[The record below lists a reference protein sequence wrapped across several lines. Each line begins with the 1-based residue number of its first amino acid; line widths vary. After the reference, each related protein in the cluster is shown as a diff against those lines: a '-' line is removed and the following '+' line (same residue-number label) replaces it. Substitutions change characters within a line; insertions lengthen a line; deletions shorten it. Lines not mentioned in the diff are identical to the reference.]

1 MARPITSGKYAVPK
15 EIDALKPLDIECFVK
30 VVYTASQKVGSS
42 KHYYVYTIA
51 YIPDPRYPGK
61 GKHSSGTSIGKI
73 EGGKFIPNKEYR
85 KLKSNGA
92 KPQECPDDN
101 KQNIEPSNLDEG
113 EIARVT
119 QASVNMKVK
128 LRDIDLQIK
137 NYGEYAMVLASTQS
151 VLKRLE
157 EHFNDSDA
165 RMIYAL
171 SVIYFIEQ
179 YTPASYIK
187 DIYDQS
193 ILSNKWPTLAISE
206 NSVNEFIHLLGSHPA
221 VCEEYSQSIIED
233 SSGLTA
239 IDGHVILCCSRQN
252 DLADYGNKYQK
263 TGNKQ
268 INLLQAYDVESA
280 CSLASKAYEGGLPD
294 KSSVRDML
302 MTYDFPEKT
311 CFLVDM
317 GFYSEEDMELYRK
330 NGKHFVI
337 PVPENA
343 GISKAML
350 SNISF
355 SDSFVY
361 EKKDEDGLVHKD
373 RILYRAS
380 TVKELENIYQNM
392 LEEDT
397 DRKNQAEA
405 KRCNDTEE
413 KPRKFYTRNIKR
425 SDYPNDLVIMFRDSD
440 MHDKM
445 VAEFEAHIGTDADHT
460 EERLAQLAPRF
471 GIILLR
477 CNFSK
482 QKNGEKEIYCRYKKR
497 WGIETH
503 YNFVENTMHF
513 CGLHE
518 SDYIAMQGL
527 SFLTTTFG
535 QVKSAFTRQMRS
547 SSSYASRLSINEC
560 MAKAGRTKLAMHKDK
575 KWYVSL
581 TVKKNAEMLENMGVN
596 IAQDIEKLN
605 NHTF

>member
-1 MARPITSGKYAVPK
+1 MARPITSGKYSVPK
-15 EIDALKPLDIECFVK
+15 EIDALKPSDIDCFVK
-30 VVYTASQKVGSS
+30 VVYTGSQNVGSS
-42 KHYYVYTIA
+42 KHYYVYTSA
-51 YIPDPRYPGK
+51 YIPDPRYPGR
-61 GKHSSGTSIGKI
+61 GKHSSGTSVGKI
-73 EGGKFIPNKEYR
+73 EGGKFVPNKAYR
-85 KLKSNGA
+85 ELKANETKSQQGT
-92 KPQECPDDN
+92 DN
-101 KQNIEPSNLDEG
+101 AHTEPTNLDEA
-113 EIARVT
+113 ETARVT

-128 LRDIDLQIK
+128 LKDIDLQIK
-137 NYGEYAMVLASTQS
+137 NYGEYAMVLESTQC
-151 VLKRLE
+151 VLKKLE

-193 ILSNKWPTLAISE
+193 ILSNKWPTLSISE

-221 VCEEYSQSIIED
+221 VCEEYSQSVIDD

-239 IDGHVILCCSRQN
+239 IDGHVILCCSKQN

-263 TGNKQ
+263 IGNMQ
-268 INLLQAYDVESA
+268 VNLLQAYDVEKG
-280 CSLASKAYEGGLPD
+280 CSLASQAYEGGLPD
-294 KSSVRDML
+294 KSSVRDL
-302 MTYDFPEKT
+302 LTTYDFPEKT

-317 GFYSEEDMELYRK
+317 GFYSEEDMELYRA

-361 EKKDEDGLVHKD
+361 EKKDEDGLDHRD
-373 RILYRAS
+373 RILYRTS
-380 TVKELENIYQNM
+380 TVKELEDLYQKM
-392 LEEDT
+392 LEEDAK
-397 DRKNQAEA
+397 RKNQAEEE
-405 KRCNDTEE
+405 RCRGTAE
-413 KPRKFYTRNIKR
+413 KPKKFYTRKIKR
-425 SDYPNDLVIMFRDSD
+425 SDYPDDLVIMFRDSD

-445 VAEFEAHIGTDADHT
+445 VAEFESQIDMDAEHT
-460 EERLAQLAPRF
+460 EERLAQLAPKF

-477 CNFSK
+477 CNFSR
-482 QKNGEKEIYCRYKKR
+482 QTSVEKDSYCRYKKR

-503 YNFVENTMHF
+503 YNFVENTIHF

-527 SFLTTTFG
+527 SFLSTTFG
-535 QVKSAFTRQMRS
+535 QVKSAFVRRLRS
-547 SSSYASRLSINEC
+547 ASPYASHLSIKEC
-560 MAKAGRTKLAMHKDK
+560 MAKAGRTKLALHKDK
-575 KWYVSL
+575 KWHVSM
-581 TVKKNAEMLENMGVN
+581 TVKKNAELLEDMGVN
-596 IAQDIEKLN
+596 IAQDLEKLN